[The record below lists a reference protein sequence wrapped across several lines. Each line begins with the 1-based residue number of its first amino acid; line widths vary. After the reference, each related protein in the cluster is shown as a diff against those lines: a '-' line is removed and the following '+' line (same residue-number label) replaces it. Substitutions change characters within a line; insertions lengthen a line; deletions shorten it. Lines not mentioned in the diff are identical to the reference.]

1 MDIKNL
7 IKYSVV
13 VIVLISLLFFVIDIS
28 SIEMNWSIFDYSIAS
43 VLLFILLFAMLLISN
58 SKLTR
63 KIKWIFLFAFIFSF
77 MLVWIELAVGI
88 FNSPFAGN

>member
-7 IKYSVV
+7 IKYSIV
-13 VIVLISLLFFVIDIS
+13 VIVLISLLFFVIDIY
-28 SIEMNWSIFDYSIAS
+28 SIEMNWSIFDYSITS
-43 VLLFILLFAMLLISN
+43 VLLFILLFAMLLIST